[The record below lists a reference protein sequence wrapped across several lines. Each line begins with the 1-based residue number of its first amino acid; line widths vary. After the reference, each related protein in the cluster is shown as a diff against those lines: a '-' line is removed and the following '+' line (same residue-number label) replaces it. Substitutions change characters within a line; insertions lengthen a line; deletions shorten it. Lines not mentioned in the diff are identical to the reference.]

1 MEIKDVLVLI
11 ADGVPDIHGEVCNVE
26 DIQLR
31 DKPVPVTLDFN
42 PLQILGLAHLRKEGN
57 CVYADME
64 LICISNPQ
72 ESNQTVKDLIPAICG
87 NYTFKTCNS
96 DKIIYGCTIT
106 GIALCTTGNTDQRIC
121 KIGLTQHEAFR
132 QRMGL
137 DKERFIFCSDVP
149 MKKLLSKFWFP
160 DMPRPNGMTPQEFL
174 KACGLEIYYDPSAPS
189 DELQFG
195 YTVQKFGC
203 DCKVVTRRMK
213 VGDLRLM
220 P

>member
-11 ADGVPDIHGEVCNVE
+11 ADGVPDI
-26 DIQLR
+26 QLR
-31 DKPVPVTLDFN
+31 DKPVSVTLDFK
-42 PLQILGLAHLRKEGN
+42 PSKVLGIAHLRKEGT

-64 LICISNPQ
+64 LHGSGDDCVSDPGDVNTCQAI
-72 ESNQTVKDLIPAICG
+72 KDLVPAICG
-87 NYTFKTCNS
+87 NYTFVSCAYGKT
-96 DKIIYGCTIT
+96 DFGCVIT
-106 GIALCTTGNTDQRIC
+106 GIALCTTGNTDQRIS
-121 KIGLTQHEAFR
+121 KIGLSPHEAFR
-132 QRMGL
+132 QKMGL

-160 DMPRPNGMTPQEFL
+160 DMPRPSGMTPQEFL
-174 KACGLEIYYDPSAPS
+174 KACGLEIYYDASAPS

-213 VGDLRLM
+213 VSDLRLTA
-220 P
+220 